1 MSAALRI
8 AVALLF
14 TGSLFALGLANFSL
28 RRQLDA
34 RQTEMTLQDLELRQ
48 LRQQLEA
55 ERILAAGQARLLQQL
70 APDAPDAVAE

>member
-1 MSAALRI
+1 MPAFLRI

-14 TGSLFALGLANFSL
+14 TGSLFTLGLANYSL

-34 RQTEMTLQDLELRQ
+34 RQTELTLQQLEIRQ

-55 ERILAAGQARLLQQL
+55 ERILAAGQARLLQQR
-70 APDAPDAVAE
+70 APTSAD

>member
-1 MSAALRI
+1 MKAPLRI

-14 TGSLFALGLANFSL
+14 TGSLFALGLANYSL

-34 RQTEMTLQDLELRQ
+34 RQTELTLLNLEMRQ

-55 ERILAAGQARLLQQL
+55 ERILAAGQARLLQQH
-70 APDAPDAVAE
+70 APGTPASSE

>member
-1 MSAALRI
+1 MKAPLRI

-28 RRQLDA
+28 RRQLDT
-34 RQTEMTLQDLELRQ
+34 RQSQIIVQDLEIHL

-55 ERILAAGQARLLQQL
+55 ERILAAGQARLLRQQ
-70 APDAPDAVAE
+70 ASDPAD